1 STRAPERVATAGP
14 IRTRP
19 GQSLAPADGGVDVPP
34 VSIPGRGGTP
44 SRRNRRVRRLQTHP
58 HMSQGPLASTI
69 VVAFAAV
76 PAATGDSPWPAVR
89 PASRRARVRR
99 ALWLVFTGLFVTLGS
114 ACGREGEFGAGR
126 DESGPT
132 IDEARDAVEGADD
145 AGGDAASERAQPREI
160 YYDLT
165 RFDWYRRG
173 EPLVADGR

>member
-1 STRAPERVATAGP
+1 
-14 IRTRP
+14 
-19 GQSLAPADGGVDVPP
+19 
-34 VSIPGRGGTP
+34 
-44 SRRNRRVRRLQTHP
+44 
-58 HMSQGPLASTI
+58 
-69 VVAFAAV
+69 
-76 PAATGDSPWPAVR
+76 DSPWPAVR

-173 EPLVADGR
+173 EPLVADGRGYLPAGKPEPTGEREFEEEGRYQGVSYYVPKDADSPYDTVYVPVFPGYWQPFVTQAASTGGATDTPSPSR